1 MLGFAVLSP
10 TVAKS
15 EFPWGKMETI
25 RVETQRTAP
34 PVFKAGVHYHVDDS
48 ATAELLTQLP
58 AFPKTV
64 RVDRDG
70 GLMSHLS
77 VWKNLC
83 LPLEY
88 HARDIRHVAEDASL
102 LFALCGEDKTNL
114 PRLMESYPD
123 TLSNYEKRLAGFVRA
138 LLLEPDV
145 LMLDDIF
152 DGLSDREKENV
163 LQWGKVFR
171 LRFPFRVLLYAD
183 KGECLPAGAEVTGV

>member
-1 MLGFAVLSP
+1 
-10 TVAKS
+10 
-15 EFPWGKMETI
+15 METL
-25 RVETQRTAP
+25 RAEKQGAAP
-34 PVFKAGVHYHVDDS
+34 PVFKVGGHYHVGDS

-88 HARDIRHVAEDASL
+88 HAQDVRHVAEDASL
-102 LFALCGEDKTNL
+102 LFALCGEDKISL

-123 TLSNYEKRLAGFVRA
+123 TLSNYEKRLVGFVRA

-145 LMLDDIF
+145 LVLDDVF
-152 DGLSDREKENV
+152 DGLSDREKENA
-163 LQWGKVFR
+163 LQWEKVFR
-171 LRFPFRVLLYAD
+171 LRFPFRVLLLYAD
-183 KGECLPAGAEVTGV
+183 KGEYLPVGAEVTGQMGFEK